1 MPNVRLV
8 RKTGLSSFRTMALGT
23 WSMARDSSVYGALD
37 LEVDAALDFLDAYRA
52 RTGLRATITHL
63 MAVAMARVLVE
74 VPEANAL
81 LRWHRIELRQDVDL
95 FFQVL
100 MHDPGNHE
108 IDLSGVTLRNVDR
121 MDLATVV
128 RTFEG
133 ACARVRAGQDAE
145 KESTRQ
151 MFRRF
156 PGWLVRPVLDL
167 VSFLTYTLNL
177 DLRWLGLPRD
187 PFGGVM
193 ITNVGSLGLDEA
205 YAPLVPYS
213 RVPLVVSLGAVRR
226 VPVADADG
234 TVRVARVLRVA
245 ATFDHRVL
253 DGSHAAKMVAV
264 LKRQFADPAAS
275 FGGGGASAA
284 TV

>member
-23 WSMARDSSVYGALD
+23 WSTARDPSVYGALD
-37 LEVDAALDFLDAYRA
+37 LEVGPALDFLERFRE
-52 RTGLRATITHL
+52 RTGLHATITHL
-63 MAVAMARVLVE
+63 FAMAMSRVLVE
-74 VPEANAL
+74 VPDANAI
-81 LRWHRIELRQDVDL
+81 LRWSGIELRQDVDL

-100 MHDPGNHE
+100 MHDPANGE
-108 IDLSGVTLRNVDR
+108 VDLSGVTLRKVDR

-128 RTFEG
+128 RTFG
-133 ACARVRAGQDAE
+133 DACERVRAGRDAE

-151 MFRRF
+151 MFRRL
-156 PGWLVRPVLDL
+156 PGWLVRPVLDV
-167 VSFLTYTLNL
+167 VSFLSYTLNL
-177 DLRWLGLPRD
+177 DLRRLGLPRD

-205 YAPLVPYS
+205 FAPLVPYS
-213 RVPLVVSLGAVRR
+213 RVPLVVALGAVRL
-226 VPVADADG
+226 VPVADPDG
-234 TVRVARVLRVA
+234 TLRPARVLRLG

-264 LKRQFADPAAS
+264 LRRQLADPDAA
-275 FGGGGASAA
+275 FGGASVRA
-284 TV
+284 V

>member
-1 MPNVRLV
+1 VPNVRLV
-8 RKTGLSSFRTMALGT
+8 RKRRLSSFRTMALGT

-37 LEVDAALDFLDAYRA
+37 LEVDAALDFLEAFRA
-52 RTGLRATITHL
+52 RTGLHATLTHL
-63 MAVAMARVLVE
+63 FALAVARVLVE
-74 VPEANAL
+74 VPDANAL
-81 LRWHRIELRQDVDL
+81 LRWHGIELRQDVDL

-100 MHDPGNHE
+100 MHDPANGE

-121 MDLATVV
+121 MDLPKLVT
-128 RTFEG
+128 TFEA
-133 ACARVRAGQDAE
+133 ACAKVRAGKDTE

-226 VPVADADG
+226 VPVAAPDG
-234 TVRVARVLRVA
+234 TVRVARVLRLG

-264 LKRQFADPAAS
+264 LKRQLADPAAA
-275 FGGGGASAA
+275 FGGAPAR